1 MVKLFEYML
10 NHLNISLKRRKTM
23 KPINLIESDIEKLSK
38 VFQTLSD
45 PLRLCIIEILTQG
58 ENITVSEIAERVN
71 LSISSVGH
79 QLNKLKDR
87 GFVGAKKIG
96 RKAIHRIEDDC
107 IHAILRS
114 TK

>member
-1 MVKLFEYML
+1 
-10 NHLNISLKRRKTM
+10 M
-23 KPINLIESDIEKLSK
+23 KPINLTESDMEELSK

-45 PLRLCIIEILTQG
+45 PLRLRIIEILTHG
-58 ENITVSEIAERVN
+58 ENITISEIAERVN
-71 LSISSVGH
+71 LSISSVSH

-87 GFVGAKKIG
+87 GFLGANKIG
-96 RKAIHRIEDDC
+96 RKVIHRIEDDC